1 MSGLGIGNAA
11 PDFSL
16 IEALGDD
23 AVTLSGHRGEPVV
36 VLFVPLAFSG
46 VCTKE
51 LCHVA
56 ENWDVWGRWARASM
70 GSASIPPS

>member
-1 MSGLGIGNAA
+1 MSGLGVGNAA

-16 IEALGDD
+16 FEALGDD

-51 LCHVA
+51 LCHVGRTGMCG
-56 ENWDVWGRWARASM
+56 DRWARAST